1 MNSSYQA
8 STGPVMHATAE
19 REAAALPFGKVAEN
33 SGTLAHCVPST
44 IRGGALLRVRTSRP
58 RFISFGRRAAMRRFL
73 PLLSLFCL
81 AVSACARSGSA
92 PGTQAKPEGTG
103 GAAGSAPTEAAE
115 FADFVVGE
123 PIRIRNLAVFPISAK
138 TVHDADRFI
147 TLEEGLRAGTVEIFE
162 VGAQPRGE
170 PAGVGESSP
179 QIASNRESRVS
190 DFRDGAQ
197 AAEGAD
203 ELLAFN
209 GAADVNHLMV
219 INRGDKPLYR
229 MPGEVI
235 VGGYK
240 DRTIAEET
248 ILAANGKPVPVDVY
262 CVEHGRWGGRSQ
274 SDAFAVLGAFH
285 LSSSEADDAETVSR
299 AAFESSQGKFVAS
312 AGTLSKKSRL
322 AAQSGE
328 GQQSVWDNVAATNA
342 SSGVRPNSG
351 AFTAN
356 YVDDDVLKQIQP
368 YRDALADPI
377 TEHER
382 IIGVAVA
389 INGKIEA
396 VDVFESTPLFQKVWP
411 RLLKG
416 YALDAMHSAD
426 SPDAEK
432 SCRVADAREFIEK
445 VRQSQVDDTKES
457 TNGLVLTRRNSKD
470 VTGFSA
476 RTQPCDVDND
486 GDGPVAGFGG
496 VVHAAGFSK

>member
-1 MNSSYQA
+1 
-8 STGPVMHATAE
+8 
-19 REAAALPFGKVAEN
+19 
-33 SGTLAHCVPST
+33 
-44 IRGGALLRVRTSRP
+44 
-58 RFISFGRRAAMRRFL
+58 MRRFL

-81 AVSACARSGSA
+81 AVSACARSGLESE
-92 PGTQAKPEGTG
+92 TQAKPEGTG
-103 GAAGSAPTEAAE
+103 GAAGSAPSEAAE
-115 FADFVVGE
+115 FADFAVGE
-123 PIRIRNLAVFPISAK
+123 PIRIHNLTVFPISSK
-138 TVHDADRFI
+138 TVRDADRFI

-170 PAGVGESSP
+170 SAGVGESSP
-179 QIASNRESRVS
+179 QIASLRESRVS
-190 DFRDGAQ
+190 TFSDGADP
-197 AAEGAD
+197 AEGAD
-203 ELLAFN
+203 QLLAFS
-209 GAADVNHLMV
+209 GAADVNHLTV
-219 INRGDKPLYR
+219 VNRGDKPLYL

-235 VGGYK
+235 VGGYQ

-274 SDAFAVLGAFH
+274 SDAFTVLGAFH

-299 AAFESSQGKFVAS
+299 AAFESSKGKFVAS

-328 GQQSVWDNVAATNA
+328 GQKSVWDNVAATNA

-377 TEHER
+377 AGHER
-382 IIGVAVA
+382 IVGVAVA

-416 YALDAMHSAD
+416 YALDAVHAAD
-426 SPDAEK
+426 SPEAGK
-432 SCRVADAREFIEK
+432 SCRVADAREFLEK
-445 VRQSQVDDTKES
+445 VRQSQVDDTKQS
-457 TNGLVLTRRNSKD
+457 ANGLVLTRRNSKE
-470 VTGFSA
+470 VMGFSA
-476 RTQPCDVDND
+476 RTQQFDLDND
-486 GDGPVAGFGG
+486 GDGATGGFGG
-496 VVHAAGFSK
+496 AVHAAGFSK